1 MSQFDLKWMPTQ
13 IIRLEVDTQT
23 ANFPAVSGK
32 LHAVTPT
39 GALNVQLPAPSANFH
54 CVIKDMSGDLLANS
68 ITIVRNGVE
77 NIDGVAAN
85 FVLKSNNQSIT
96 LFSDGTDWYII

>member
-1 MSQFDLKWMPTQ
+1 MSAFDLKYMPTQ
-13 IIRLEVDTQT
+13 IIRLEVAAQ
-23 ANFPAVSGK
+23 AVNFPAVSGK
-32 LHAVTPT
+32 LHAVTPS
-39 GALNVQLPAPSANFH
+39 GALSVQLPAPSANFH

-77 NIDGVAAN
+77 SIDGVASN
-85 FVLKSNNQSIT
+85 FIMKSNNQAIT